1 MGTRSFDFDSGE
13 LCLDFANT
21 AEWHASENPV
31 DKLCDYSDLLAWGEA
46 AHLLPS
52 DWLVRLRQLLN
63 AQPEDAALAYGR
75 AIQLREAIYR
85 IFADVAREMSARPD
99 DLVVL
104 NEVLKD
110 AQCHLRV
117 TQSPQGFAW
126 QWVEVPGGLGQILW
140 PVSRSA
146 ADLLTSNSLERV
158 KECADDRGCG
168 YLFIDTS
175 RNRSRRWCS
184 MESCGNRA
192 KVRQHRER
200 QREAKHR

>member
-1 MGTRSFDFDSGE
+1 
-13 LCLDFANT
+13 
-21 AEWHASENPV
+21 
-31 DKLCDYSDLLAWGEA
+31 
-46 AHLLPS
+46 
-52 DWLVRLRQLLN
+52 
-63 AQPEDAALAYGR
+63 
-75 AIQLREAIYR
+75 
-85 IFADVAREMSARPD
+85 MSTRPD

-110 AQCHLRV
+110 AQCHRRV

-126 QWVEVPGGLGQILW
+126 QWVEVPGGLDQILW

-146 ADLLTSNSLERV
+146 ADLLTSNLLERV
-158 KECADDRGCG
+158 RECADDRGCG

-200 QREAKHR
+200 QRKAKQR